1 MESRIRG
8 TPRTRTY
15 SLILEVAK
23 QLEKLEAL
31 SERLGS
37 EGNGR
42 AQLVSESCVNWE
54 KRREERKK
62 KGGLLPLPLPL
73 PLPAWLLSLLLSFE
87 LFFFKFFLSFFSFL
101 LVLFAFLF
109 SRPSLV
115 CAAVLW

>member
-62 KGGLLPLPLPL
+62 KGRATASASACLV
-73 PLPAWLLSLLLSFE
+73 AFSLA
-87 LFFFKFFLSFFSFL
+87 FF
-101 LVLFAFLF
+101 
-109 SRPSLV
+109 
-115 CAAVLW
+115 

>member
-62 KGGLLPLPLPL
+62 KGRATASASASACLV
-73 PLPAWLLSLLLSFE
+73 AFSLA
-87 LFFFKFFLSFFSFL
+87 FF
-101 LVLFAFLF
+101 
-109 SRPSLV
+109 
-115 CAAVLW
+115 